1 MNIKGSTV
9 CGKPRRKEATERG
22 SAGQESRPE
31 SESHRAAAIVLLVL
45 LTLTEVAIK
54 AVLREG
60 KGEAAGWLLREW

>member
-31 SESHRAAAIVLLVL
+31 SESHRAAAIVLL
-45 LTLTEVAIK
+45 TLTEVAIK
-54 AVLREG
+54 AVLRKG